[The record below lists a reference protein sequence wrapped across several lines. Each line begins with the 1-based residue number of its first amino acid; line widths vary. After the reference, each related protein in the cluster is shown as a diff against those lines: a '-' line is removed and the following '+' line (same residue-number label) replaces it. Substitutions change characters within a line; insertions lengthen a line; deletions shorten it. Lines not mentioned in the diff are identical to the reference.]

1 MRILIT
7 NDDGINADGIIRLAR
22 VAKEFGEVYVV
33 APETQ
38 RSAASH
44 SITLHSPIE
53 IYPCDTFPVDGVK
66 AYYCTGTPGDCVRVG
81 GLNVMPNKPD
91 LVLSGINYGYNVASD
106 IQYSA
111 TCGAAFEAAFQGYHA
126 IALSENACDCHEVS
140 DKYLREVLKK
150 LIESPL
156 EPGFIHNV
164 NFPGCTLADCKGVL
178 FDRKISRGMFY
189 IDSYDEIETL
199 DNGGIAYM
207 VNGLYNENAE
217 DGTDFRAVVDN
228 YVSVGVVNNV
238 GY

>member
-164 NFPGCTLADCKGVL
+164 NFPGCPLADCKGVL